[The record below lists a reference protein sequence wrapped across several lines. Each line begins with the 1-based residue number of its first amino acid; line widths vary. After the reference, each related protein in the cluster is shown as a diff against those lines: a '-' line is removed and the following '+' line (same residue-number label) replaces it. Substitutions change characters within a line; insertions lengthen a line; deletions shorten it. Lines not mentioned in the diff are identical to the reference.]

1 MSSITNDGANQPGAV
16 PPTTDLRHMASQPTL
31 LPPSPSRPT
40 QPLNSLSPNRPGSRS
55 PTSIP
60 SSPTSIRSSSSAIF
74 ERDIETP
81 PNALPLPHH
90 APHYPANPHRTPR
103 SKATEQI
110 EQSVPSVLAEA
121 ASALAA
127 SNDSS
132 DISIIA
138 PAPAS
143 LSFSQAGSV
152 GSRSPPMQSRSPSPS
167 PSSRKLTLPSPSTSP
182 SANGSPL
189 SAPTH
194 VHWPLTPG
202 AFFSVTPTTAH
213 SPSPIPSPTTATSPL
228 PPPLPPSVPD
238 PTSSLHAT
246 TSPAHSKRLSF
257 ISYSDLLSCTPIT
270 SLPLSSL
277 TSPHSTM
284 PPPHLPIV
292 SAAATI
298 SASPSATHSQGAPS
312 RPLST
317 YSIGTSGGF
326 SLSGGGCRVG
336 GSGEEQ
342 QGVGK
347 RLKDDIG
354 GEWEREGFGK
364 GLEERLEELMVGKA

>member
-1 MSSITNDGANQPGAV
+1 MQ
-16 PPTTDLRHMASQPTL
+16 
-31 LPPSPSRPT
+31 
-40 QPLNSLSPNRPGSRS
+40 
-55 PTSIP
+55 SIP
-60 SSPTSIRSSSSAIF
+60 LIAHSSRSSSSAIF
-74 ERDIETP
+74 ERDIEVL
-81 PNALPLPHH
+81 PNTIPSPHPSSH
-90 APHYPANPHRTPR
+90 HPHRTPR

-127 SNDSS
+127 SSDSS

-138 PAPAS
+138 PIPAS

-152 GSRSPPMQSRSPSPS
+152 GSRSPPMRSRSPSPS
-167 PSSRKLTLPSPSTSP
+167 PSTRKASLPPPSTSP
-182 SANGSPL
+182 SGASVNGSPARPHIPPRRT
-189 SAPTH
+189 STG
-194 VHWPLTPG
+194 PLPPG
-202 AFFSVTPTTAH
+202 AFLFATPTPTH
-213 SPSPIPSPTTATSPL
+213 SQSPAPSPTTATSAL
-228 PPPLPPSVPD
+228 PPQIPASVSD
-238 PTSSLHAT
+238 AASLHGTA
-246 TSPAHSKRLSF
+246 SYHSKRLSF
-257 ISYSDLLSCTPIT
+257 ISYSDLLSSTPIT

-277 TSPHSTM
+277 TSPHSSV
-284 PPPHLPIV
+284 PPPHLPAV

-298 SASPSATHSQGAPS
+298 SSSPSSAQSQGAPS

-326 SLSGGGCRVG
+326 SLSGGGGRG
-336 GSGEEQ
+336 GGLGEEQ